1 MNLLEEANRAA
12 SRCRALDGSNSLCI
26 LGSITIRVYENR
38 FNDAISEYEE
48 ASRAGVRFPWFD
60 GPIGF
65 AKLAQGDTNGA
76 LEHFR
81 ALQDSGTR
89 MGSAVH
95 FRASQEGIV
104 GVALYQGRIEDA
116 RRQVI
121 AALDTSRSDY
131 DKASYY
137 LYLAQIDQL
146 HGRTHEAKQEVQ
158 AALGLSQSDDLA
170 IVAARVLVMSGDH
183 ESARN
188 VLNAHQATTARLG
201 KSYAAADRLVHAG
214 SLKDAHEESVAAL
227 ADAYRYDP
235 VPEVAYYLAKAQMQ
249 AGAWQDAVETLNGIL
264 NARGRILIDSVASL
278 LPLSEYSLAVCYQ
291 RLGNKAEA
299 AKHLSA
305 VEAMWSQADPDI
317 KSTIA
322 LR

>member
-1 MNLLEEANRAA
+1 
-12 SRCRALDGSNSLCI
+12 
-26 LGSITIRVYENR
+26 
-38 FNDAISEYEE
+38 
-48 ASRAGVRFPWFD
+48 
-60 GPIGF
+60 
-65 AKLAQGDTNGA
+65 
-76 LEHFR
+76 
-81 ALQDSGTR
+81 
-89 MGSAVH
+89 MGSSVH

-146 HGRTHEAKQEVQ
+146 HGHSHEAKQEVQ

-170 IVAARVLVMSGDH
+170 ILAARVLATSGDY

-188 VLNAHQATTARLG
+188 ILNAHQGAAARLG
-201 KSYAAADRLVHAG
+201 KSYAAAERLVRAG
-214 SLKDAHEESVAAL
+214 SVKGAIEENVAAL

-235 VPEVAYYLAKAQMQ
+235 APEVAYYLARAQMQ
-249 AGAWQDAVETLNGIL
+249 AGSWADAVNTLNGIQ
-264 NARGRILIDSVASL
+264 NARGRVLVDSVASL
-278 LPLSEYSLAVCYQ
+278 LPLSEYNLAVCYQ

-305 VEAMWSQADPDI
+305 VEAMWSQADPDT
-317 KSTIA
+317 KDTIA
-322 LR
+322 LH